1 MRMIRTALAVSALGI
16 AVLAAPVSP
25 AVADSRPVAAAPS
38 PAAQHASSDEPTP
51 VPSAAP
57 AEPSEGE
64 QAPAERPRT
73 VPRGAPETGGGPS
86 DTATVLVPAGAVL
99 LAAGAGMGVL
109 ALRRRSRAGA

>member
-1 MRMIRTALAVSALGI
+1 MRFIRTVLAASALGI
-16 AVLAAPVSP
+16 AVLAAPMAST
-25 AVADSRPVAAAPS
+25 AMADTQPAAAKPS
-38 PAAQHASSDEPTP
+38 LLPSP

-57 AEPSEGE
+57 ESPGE
-64 QAPAERPRT
+64 KKAAPTSRPRV

-86 DTATVLVPAGAVL
+86 DTASVLVPTGAAL